1 MFKFFIDLH
10 QTLLESNVSPGLLY
24 VIYGLLAILVVLSVF
39 LISFVGKKLFETSN
53 YTMRKLLLLRH
64 NTSSG
69 KIKKIG
75 KKSYFAPTDDMTLL
89 KRIYLNNKLAL
100 EKGGFYSK
108 RALVVIIVAK
118 WVAIPIFSFLIYLA
132 NLNIEGQN
140 ATATGVFSFFFFEG
154 FAWMFVRWQIK
165 READKFKI
173 ASYKLFKFLRNQL
186 SAGIKITQ
194 ALNSLHTVA
203 TDPLLK
209 NRLLLMASHYASTSD
224 IDEALKYITNYYQ
237 TLEAKSL
244 ALSIKQ
250 SIETG
255 QNDKGFVQ
263 KEKKLFNMYLNVIK
277 RNTQLIMVKYF
288 LIGLLYGAV
297 IILIISYPQWLDLI
311 QANKLLF
318 GN

>member
-1 MFKFFIDLH
+1 MFLQELYESLI
-10 QTLLESNVSPGLLY
+10 ESNVAQWLLY
-24 VIYGLLAILVVLSVF
+24 TIYGLLGLIVILIVIFS
-39 LISFVGKKLFETSN
+39 IYVGKRLFDTSN
-53 YTMRKLLLLRH
+53 YTMRKLLVGRH
-64 NTSSG
+64 YTESG
-69 KIKKIG
+69 RMKKLG
-75 KKSYFAPTDDMTLL
+75 KKRYFVPDDSNSLFN
-89 KRIYLNNKLAL
+89 RIYVNNKLAL
-100 EKGGFYSK
+100 EKGGMYSN
-108 RALVVIIVAK
+108 RVLVFLIVVK
-118 WVAIPIFSFLIYLA
+118 WIFIPIVSVIVYFA
-132 NLNIEGQN
+132 NRNIEGQN
-140 ATATGVFSFFFFEG
+140 AFLTGVVTVAFLEG
-154 FAWMFVRWQIK
+154 VAWAFVRWQIE
-165 READKFKI
+165 READKFKV

-203 TDPLLK
+203 SDPLLK
-209 NRLLLMASHYASTSD
+209 TRLLLMASHYSSTND

-237 TLEAKSL
+237 TLEAKTL

-255 QNDKGFVQ
+255 QNDKGFMQ

-297 IILIISYPQWLDLI
+297 IILIISYPQWLDLLE
-311 QANKLLF
+311 ANKLLF